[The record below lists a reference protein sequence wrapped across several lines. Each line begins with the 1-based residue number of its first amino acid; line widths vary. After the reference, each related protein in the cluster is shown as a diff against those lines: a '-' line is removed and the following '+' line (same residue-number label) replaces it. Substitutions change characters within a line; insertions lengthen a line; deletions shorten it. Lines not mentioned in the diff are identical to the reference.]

1 MSKTYKDQCKELN
14 SAVKYLNDLNYQLRK
29 NIEELQKVLSGEI
42 DIKPY
47 VNMEEK
53 ARTYEYALRMI
64 HAVSNEATQ
73 AWDIAN
79 SVLEKYE
86 TL

>member
-1 MSKTYKDQCKELN
+1 MSKTYKDQCKQL
-14 SAVKYLNDLNYQLRK
+14 KDKLQYLTNLHYQLK
-29 NIEELQKVLSGEI
+29 TNIEELQNVLSGEI
-42 DIKPY
+42 PIAPY
-47 VNMEEK
+47 KDMEEK
-53 ARTYEYALRMI
+53 ARTFEYALRMI

-86 TL
+86 